1 MRRAGAGEGPT
12 GRDGR
17 PPFGPPG
24 LGTLCSAAPA
34 TPPPHLGARGGP
46 GWGWRPQSPAVPP
59 LALTYLCRG
68 ARRKGGGQGTA
79 GLDAHS
85 PGAGQQQFPELP
97 LTRVPGLRWHMATRP
112 RTRGWPCTHRQS
124 PGFAVALGQEG
135 PLPPC
140 PRQPLGP
147 CRSGHRHAPSG
158 RAMGEHGPGRT
169 RTPPQGTLVAVWS
182 ARAAAH
188 RGGTRKAV
196 CWQPHPGSAPPR
208 RDPALWLPNPFLKGR
223 PASWHPGPLSSH
235 QPLQGCYPQQTT
247 GRPADAAWTWCHLP
261 S

>member
-24 LGTLCSAAPA
+24 TQHTVCALLPSHPTS
-34 TPPPHLGARGGP
+34 PPRGSGGP
-46 GWGWRPQSPAVPP
+46 GVGLAAPVPSCAPPRPHLPAQ
-59 LALTYLCRG
+59 G

-112 RTRGWPCTHRQS
+112 RTRGWPCTRRQS

-147 CRSGHRHAPSG
+147 SRSGHRHAPSG
-158 RAMGEHGPGRT
+158 RALGEHGPGRT
-169 RTPPQGTLVAVWS
+169 RTPPQGTLVAVWP
-182 ARAAAH
+182 AKAAAH
-188 RGGTRKAV
+188 KGGTRKAV
-196 CWQPHPGSAPPR
+196 YWWPQPWLRISQARSCTAALGHAVAP
-208 RDPALWLPNPFLKGR
+208 
-223 PASWHPGPLSSH
+223 
-235 QPLQGCYPQQTT
+235 
-247 GRPADAAWTWCHLP
+247 
-261 S
+261 

>member
-1 MRRAGAGEGPT
+1 MRRAGVGEGPT

-34 TPPPHLGARGGP
+34 APPPHLGARGGP
-46 GWGWRPQSPAVPP
+46 GWGWRPVPSCAPPRPHLPA
-59 LALTYLCRG
+59 RG

-79 GLDAHS
+79 GLDARS

-97 LTRVPGLRWHMATRP
+97 LTRVPGLRWHLATRP
-112 RTRGWPCTHRQS
+112 RTRGWPCTRRQS

-147 CRSGHRHAPSG
+147 RRSGHRHAPRG
-158 RAMGEHGPGRT
+158 RALGEHGPGRT
-169 RTPPQGTLVAVWS
+169 RTPPQGTPVAVWP
-182 ARAAAH
+182 AKAATQRRHAEGRALVPNA
-188 RGGTRKAV
+188 
-196 CWQPHPGSAPPR
+196 GSTSPR
-208 RDPALWLPNPFLKGR
+208 
-223 PASWHPGPLSSH
+223 
-235 QPLQGCYPQQTT
+235 
-247 GRPADAAWTWCHLP
+247 
-261 S
+261 

>member
-147 CRSGHRHAPSG
+147 CRSGHRHTPQVEG
-158 RAMGEHGPGRT
+158 RWASTVQDGPG
-169 RTPPQGTLVAVWS
+169 LH
-182 ARAAAH
+182 H
-188 RGGTRKAV
+188 RGHSWLCGRPG
-196 CWQPHPGSAPPR
+196 QPHTEAARGRPCAGGPTPAPP
-208 RDPALWLPNPFLKGR
+208 LPGETLHCG
-223 PASWHPGPLSSH
+223 SL
-235 QPLQGCYPQQTT
+235 T
-247 GRPADAAWTWCHLP
+247 P